1 MHLVS
6 EQLEQYITEHTSSLG
21 SLMDELERQTWR
33 DIMLPQMLSGKV
45 QGQFLKLISQIHKPT
60 NILEIGTFTGY
71 SALCLAQGLS
81 ENGKIIT
88 IDINEELYDMA
99 NSFFL
104 KSGFINQIEYKIG
117 DAKSIIPNLG
127 EIFDIVFID
136 ADKQNY
142 SLYYDLVF
150 DKVRAGGL
158 ILADN
163 VLWSGRVIDTNPNKD
178 TKALIDF
185 NEKIN
190 KDNRVENIILS
201 IRDGIMMIR
210 KK

>member
-45 QGQFLKLISQIHKPT
+45 QGQFLKLISQIHKPI

-99 NSFFL
+99 NSFFQ
-104 KSGFINQIEYKIG
+104 KSGFSNQIEYKIG
-117 DAKSIIPNLG
+117 DAKAIIPNLG

>member
-6 EQLEQYITEHTSSLG
+6 ELLEQYINDHTSSLG
-21 SLMDELERQTWR
+21 GLMDELERQTWR
-33 DIMLPQMLSGKV
+33 DIMLPQMISGKV
-45 QGQFLKLISQIHKPT
+45 QGQFLKLISQIQKPS

-81 ENGKIIT
+81 QNGKIIT

-99 NSFFL
+99 NSFFQ
-104 KSGFINQIEYKIG
+104 KSGLSNQIEYKIG
-117 DAKSIIPNLG
+117 DAKSIIPTIN
-127 EIFDIVFID
+127 ETFDIFFLD

-150 DKVRAGGL
+150 EKVRPGGL

-190 KDNRVENIILS
+190 KDNRVENVILS

>member
-99 NSFFL
+99 NSFFQ

-117 DAKSIIPNLG
+117 DAKAIIPKL
-127 EIFDIVFID
+127 
-136 ADKQNY
+136 KKY
-142 SLYYDLVF
+142 
-150 DKVRAGGL
+150 L
-158 ILADN
+158 ILF
-163 VLWSGRVIDTNPNKD
+163 LLMLTNKI
-178 TKALIDF
+178 TACITIWYLIKF
-185 NEKIN
+185 VPE
-190 KDNRVENIILS
+190 V
-201 IRDGIMMIR
+201 
-210 KK
+210 

>member
-1 MHLVS
+1 
-6 EQLEQYITEHTSSLG
+6 
-21 SLMDELERQTWR
+21 
-33 DIMLPQMLSGKV
+33 
-45 QGQFLKLISQIHKPT
+45 
-60 NILEIGTFTGY
+60 
-71 SALCLAQGLS
+71 LCLAQGLS
-81 ENGKIIT
+81 QNGKIIT

-99 NSFFL
+99 NSFFQ
-104 KSGFINQIEYKIG
+104 KSGLSNQIEYKIG
-117 DAKSIIPNLG
+117 DAKSIIPTIN
-127 EIFDIVFID
+127 ETFDIFFLD

-150 DKVRAGGL
+150 EKVRPGGL

-190 KDNRVENIILS
+190 KDNRVENVILS

>member
-1 MHLVS
+1 MQRRLFPHL
-6 EQLEQYITEHTSSLG
+6 E
-21 SLMDELERQTWR
+21 
-33 DIMLPQMLSGKV
+33 
-45 QGQFLKLISQIHKPT
+45 
-60 NILEIGTFTGY
+60 
-71 SALCLAQGLS
+71 
-81 ENGKIIT
+81 
-88 IDINEELYDMA
+88 
-99 NSFFL
+99 
-104 KSGFINQIEYKIG
+104 
-117 DAKSIIPNLG
+117 

>member
-45 QGQFLKLISQIHKPT
+45 QGQFLKLISQIHKPI

-99 NSFFL
+99 NSFFQ
-104 KSGFINQIEYKIG
+104 KSGFSNQIEYKIG
-117 DAKSIIPNLG
+117 DAKAIIPSIE

>member
-45 QGQFLKLISQIHKPT
+45 QGQFLKLISQIHKPI

-99 NSFFL
+99 NSFF
-104 KSGFINQIEYKIG
+104 K
-117 DAKSIIPNLG
+117 NL
-127 EIFDIVFID
+127 D
-136 ADKQNY
+136 
-142 SLYYDLVF
+142 
-150 DKVRAGGL
+150 
-158 ILADN
+158 
-163 VLWSGRVIDTNPNKD
+163 
-178 TKALIDF
+178 
-185 NEKIN
+185 
-190 KDNRVENIILS
+190 LS
-201 IRDGIMMIR
+201 IR
-210 KK
+210 